1 MARVGFIGLGIM
13 GSPMAARLVAAGHE
27 VAVWSHTSEKSVR
40 FSEQHGCRSAQTPA
54 DLCRMAES
62 IFLCVGD
69 TAQSQEVILGKNGLI
84 EGADEGSLIVDCSTI
99 APSISKLVG
108 SELAKKKIRFL
119 DAPCTGSKAGAESGT
134 LSFMIGGDR
143 QTFEEARYLFEAMG
157 KTFYYCGAQGMGLHA
172 KITQNLMLGN
182 ILQAFNE
189 GLVLSS
195 KAGIDPEIMIE
206 ILSKTGARS
215 GYVDG
220 KASSVLARNFST
232 TFSVRWM
239 EKDLGLALETG
250 ADLGVPL
257 TLTSVSQQALR
268 MAIARGYGEDDI
280 CGSIRAL
287 EEIAS
292 CTVKAGINT
301 AKTQAE

>member
-1 MARVGFIGLGIM
+1 VAKVGFVGLGIM
-13 GSPMAARLVAAGHE
+13 GAPMAAHLVAAGHD
-27 VAVWSHTSEKSVR
+27 VAVWSHTAAKAAR
-40 FSEQHGCRSAQTPA
+40 FSDEHGCGVAATPA
-54 DLCRMAES
+54 DLGRMAES
-62 IFLCVGD
+62 IFLCVGN
-69 TAQSQEVILGKNGLI
+69 TAQSREVILGESGLI
-84 EGADEGSLIVDCSTI
+84 EGASEGSLIIDCSTI
-99 APSISKLVG
+99 APSASRLIAL
-108 SELAKKKIRFL
+108 ELSKKKIRFL
-119 DAPCTGSKAGAESGT
+119 DAPCTGSKAGAESGSLT
-134 LSFMIGGDR
+134 FMIGGDR
-143 QTFEEARYLFEAMG
+143 TTFDEARHLFEAMG
-157 KTFYYCGAQGMGLHA
+157 KSFYYCGGQGMGLHA

-220 KASSVLARNFST
+220 KAGSVLARNFAT

-257 TLTSVSQQALR
+257 TLTAVSQQALR
-268 MAIARGYGEDDI
+268 TAIARGYGEDDI

-301 AKTQAE
+301 ATAQG